1 MYTDRS
7 SARPRGDRLNRLFY
21 LSLPFFGVRISVAAL
36 LAAAALFAADFS
48 VFTLLFLLAAMI
60 HEVGHLVC
68 LKACG
73 AKIYGITVLPFGA
86 VIRSDAEK
94 LPYAKEAAAALA
106 GPAAGLA
113 AAGAALLAFL
123 LFRDMYSLFFAVTN
137 LTLSLVNL
145 VPVRTLD
152 GGRALE
158 AIAFSRMPYERAEC
172 FSENVSYASFVLL
185 TFASLGLLVVTGCN
199 FSLIIFCVCL
209 FIAAYGGK
217 SGSIA

>member
-1 MYTDRS
+1 M
-7 SARPRGDRLNRLFY
+7 
-21 LSLPFFGVRISVAAL
+21 RISVAAL

-123 LFRDMYSLFFAVTN
+123 LFRDIEVA
-137 LTLSLVNL
+137 
-145 VPVRTLD
+145 D
-152 GGRALE
+152 
-158 AIAFSRMPYERAEC
+158 
-172 FSENVSYASFVLL
+172 
-185 TFASLGLLVVTGCN
+185 TFIDS
-199 FSLIIFCVCL
+199 SLILNV
-209 FIAAYGGK
+209 K
-217 SGSIA
+217 SERITGRNRS